1 MRRPQR
7 PRYKIQVTEAHFDCK
22 FLRREVGGTRADRLD
37 TTKFGQ
43 VLMEHCT
50 CTNEISESVFYRL
63 AQNSRNMQENSRWV
77 LPHTP
82 KAPSEQNES
91 RSAFRRCMAAL
102 DVQHDELLVFE
113 LSWTQGS
120 CVDVP

>member
-1 MRRPQR
+1 M
-7 PRYKIQVTEAHFDCK
+7 
-22 FLRREVGGTRADRLD
+22 
-37 TTKFGQ
+37 
-43 VLMEHCT
+43 
-50 CTNEISESVFYRL
+50 NEISESVFYRL
-63 AQNSRNMQENSRWV
+63 AQNSRNMQDNPRWV

-91 RSAFRRCMAAL
+91 RSAFRRCLAAL

-113 LSWTQGS
+113 LGS